1 MASNDRDWAPDSKC
15 LYGFNIAQIFV
26 ELWQNFVFLNS

>member
-1 MASNDRDWAPDSKC
+1 MASNDRDWAPDSKY
-15 LYGFNIAQIFV
+15 LYRINIASIFV